1 MDDQENSNINGNKLW
16 KTIEESRETDF
27 VNSTLNSS
35 SAANDDR
42 EIHSTLTGATLPN
55 SIDNPQH
62 NISTPVDSPRS
73 SVESQPSPSTTSHN
87 KTSTSIVTTSET
99 STTAQSHNRNV
110 RNDSSASRYSKVL
123 L

>member
-62 NISTPVDSPRS
+62 NISTPLIHHV
-73 SVESQPSPSTTSHN
+73 
-87 KTSTSIVTTSET
+87 
-99 STTAQSHNRNV
+99 
-110 RNDSSASRYSKVL
+110 VL
-123 L
+123 LNHNLLHQQHLTTKQVPVL